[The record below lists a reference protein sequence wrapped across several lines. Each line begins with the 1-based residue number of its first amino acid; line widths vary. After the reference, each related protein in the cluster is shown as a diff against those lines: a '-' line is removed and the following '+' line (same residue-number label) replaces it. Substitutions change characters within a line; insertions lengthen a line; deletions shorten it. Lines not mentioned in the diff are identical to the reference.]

1 MTTGPQGTTRANTQG
16 RTSHEA
22 RPRNDTRARLIVA
35 AEKLFG
41 EKGIHSVTLKEINGA
56 AGQRNESALHYHFGS
71 KAAFVE
77 AILIHRASDI
87 DADRIVRVDALLATG
102 QEKDLTAVLR
112 ATFLPMTNLLET
124 EEGVRFVR
132 FLSQVLND
140 PDFDLPNLAMSG
152 RLQGANQAN
161 ILLIAA
167 LGDLAPEIAIQRQ
180 RFMVEMAV
188 NSLSI
193 WARHHDSVNE
203 VAARELFVANLL
215 DSLEG
220 FLTAPVSEATLDALK
235 KFTKKRDKK

>member
-1 MTTGPQGTTRANTQG
+1 MKTNEIV
-16 RTSHEA
+16 TSGSVASHARGEG

-71 KAAFVE
+71 KAALVE
-77 AILIHRASDI
+77 AILIHRASYI
-87 DADRIVRVDALLATG
+87 DADRAQRVDALMAAG
-102 QEKDLTAVLR
+102 NEKNLSAILR
-112 ATFLPMTNLLET
+112 ATFLPMATMLET
-124 EEGVRFVR
+124 EEGGRFIR
-132 FLSQVLND
+132 FLAQVLND

-152 RLQGANQAN
+152 VLPGANQAN
-161 ILLIAA
+161 VLLIAA

-180 RFMVEMAV
+180 RFLVEMAV
-188 NSLSI
+188 NSLAI

-203 VAARELFVANLL
+203 AASRDLFIANLL

-220 FLTAPVSEATLDALK
+220 FLTAPASDATLDALK
-235 KFTKKRDKK
+235 RVVKKKDKK